1 MSYCPRGARRCL
13 PLLTLA
19 LLCQP
24 GMKQVSAQALYGS
37 MVGVVT
43 DSSGA
48 IVPSAKVN
56 ITEKGT
62 GLSREDAADGAGRY
76 SFVNVL
82 PGNYDV
88 KITAQ
93 GFRSF
98 AKTDVNIVP
107 GTIVRADA
115 SLEIGQTSETVTV
128 EGSAAQ
134 LQTDKAD
141 THTTIQSKEI
151 QNIPL
156 PGYRNYQTLLN
167 LTPGATPAS
176 TQNSITDTPGRA
188 LATHVNGGS
197 AQTNITRIDGAES
210 VNVWLP
216 HHVGYVMPEEAI
228 EVVNITT
235 SAADAEQGMA
245 GSASVT
251 LITRSGTNEIH
262 GSAFEYHDDQHLR
275 ARDFFQVGNTKPL
288 SIYNDFGGTVG
299 GPIVKNKLYYFVSF
313 DGTRQRQAIGATYTV
328 PTDLFKTG
336 NFSGLFGSTTI
347 YNPYSAT
354 GANGAGRVPFAGNII
369 PTNLINPIAAKL
381 QSYYPAANNGPG
393 FASNYYAAGG
403 PVLNRNQMDAKL
415 SYNLNDKHSM
425 WFKYGRLWA
434 TSGGKAVFGIAGGP
448 GLGGSDPA
456 TGDTT
461 IQLGSIGHT
470 WTLSPNLLLDG
481 VLAYER
487 MDQTVRGT
495 DFGTNY
501 GQQLG
506 IPNTNGPDPLQSG
519 FPNIQI
525 GGTSG
530 YTSLGVAN
538 WIPANRV
545 EETYT
550 QSDNLSWTKGA
561 HQLRFG
567 FDLVRHHLNHWQ
579 PEIGQGPRGFLGFS
593 GQETIAP
600 GGSANQYNGY
610 AAFLLGLS
618 DDSEKSLQNILMTAR
633 EWQFGWYAQDRWQ
646 VTRNLT
652 ITAGVRYELYP
663 LMTRS
668 NGKGIERYDPSTNL
682 LYMGGRGDVPENAG
696 VSVSHKLFAP
706 RVGIAWRMN
715 EKTVL
720 RTGYGINYDP
730 LPVSRPLRGWYPLTI
745 NAANV
750 ASGLQWATT
759 LTQGVP
765 NPVGPDLSTGIIPL
779 PGNVTERS
787 PGSFF
792 HRGYVQNW
800 NFTLERQLPSNI
812 IGSVAYVGSQST
824 HLSADYDINA
834 GYPGS
839 GTAGLPYNTPFYGN
853 RSIALNMWD
862 GYLSSHY
869 HSLQAAAT
877 RSFSKGLLVKAAY
890 TWSKTIDFTDDDGW
904 ASTVYNDPA
913 VFQRNRATAGFDRTQ
928 VLQVAWVYELP
939 FGKGKSL
946 ASKGLMSQVAG
957 GWQLSGN
964 WSAYTGT
971 PINLI
976 ASTSTLNAGAT
987 NQQTPN
993 QVQSTV
999 TKLGGVGAGNYYYDP
1014 AAFSVVSGCCS
1025 YGSVGRNTLR
1035 GPGLDNVN
1043 LGLSRLFPVKE
1054 RMTLEFRTEAM
1065 NFMNHPQLANPGTT
1079 TGTSISTGT
1088 FLQITSTNAT
1098 TNTADRQFRFS
1109 LKLKW

>member
-1 MSYCPRGARRCL
+1 MSLRAVTRCSM
-13 PLLTLA
+13 LLTLA
-19 LLCQP
+19 LFCQLCV
-24 GMKQVSAQALYGS
+24 KQTFAQALYGS
-37 MVGVVT
+37 LVGTVT

-48 IVPSAKVN
+48 IVPRATVDLTDKQ
-56 ITEKGT
+56 T
-62 GLSREDAADGAGRY
+62 GVARKDAADESGRY
-76 SFVNVL
+76 SFVNVA
-82 PGNYDV
+82 PGNYDI
-88 KITAQ
+88 KITAP

-98 AKTDVNIVP
+98 AKTDLNIVP
-107 GTIVRADA
+107 GTIIRTDA
-115 SLEIGQTSETVTV
+115 TLEVGQTSETVTV

-141 THTTIQSKEI
+141 THTTIDAKEI
-151 QNIPL
+151 QSIPL

-167 LTPGATPAS
+167 LTPGATPAQ

-245 GSASVT
+245 GSSAIT

-275 ARDFFQVGNTKPL
+275 ARDFFQVGPTKPL
-288 SIYNDFGGTVG
+288 SIFNDFGGTVG
-299 GPIVKNKLYYFVSF
+299 GPIIKNKLYYFVSY
-313 DGTRQRQAIGATYTV
+313 DGTRQRQAIGTTYTV
-328 PTDLFKTG
+328 PTAAFEAG
-336 NFSGLFGSTTI
+336 NFSSLLGSTTI

-354 GANGAGRVPFAGNII
+354 GANGAGRVPFAGNLI
-369 PTNLINPIAAKL
+369 PTNLISPIAAKI
-381 QSYYPAANNGPG
+381 QSYYPGANNGSG
-393 FASNYYAAGG
+393 FTNNFYAAGG
-403 PVLNRNQMDAKL
+403 PVLDRNQLDAKVN
-415 SYNLNDKHSM
+415 YNLNDKHSM

-434 TSGGKAVFGIAGGP
+434 TAGGKAVFGVAGGP

-456 TGDTT
+456 TGNTT

-470 WTLSPNLLLDG
+470 WTLTPNLLLDG

-487 MDQTVRGT
+487 MDQTVRAT

-519 FPNIQI
+519 FPNIGIQ
-525 GGTSG
+525 G
-530 YTSLGVAN
+530 YNNGATAFGVAN
-538 WIPANRV
+538 WIPATRV

-550 QSDNLSWTKGA
+550 QSDNLSWTKGS

-579 PEIGQGPRGFLGFS
+579 PEIGQGPRGYLGFS

-618 DDSEKSLQNILMTAR
+618 DDAEKSLQNILMTTR

-663 LMTRS
+663 IMTRS
-668 NGKGIERYDPSTNL
+668 NGKGIERYDPATNL
-682 LYMGGRGDVPENAG
+682 VYLGGRGNVPEGAG
-696 VSVSHKLFAP
+696 VSASHKLFAP

-720 RTGYGINYDP
+720 RTGYGINEDP

-745 NAANV
+745 NSANV
-750 ASGLQWATT
+750 ASGLAYSST

-779 PGNVTERS
+779 PGNVSERS
-787 PGSFF
+787 PDSFF

-812 IGSVAYVGSQST
+812 IGSLAYVGSQST
-824 HLSADYDINA
+824 HLSADYDINS
-834 GYPGS
+834 GYAGS
-839 GTAGLPYNTPFYGN
+839 GTAGLPYNTAAYGN
-853 RSIALNMWD
+853 RTIALNMWD

-869 HSLQAAAT
+869 HSLQASAT
-877 RSFSKGLLVKAAY
+877 RSFSRGFLIKAAY

-904 ASTVYNDPA
+904 ASTVYNDPTA
-913 VFQRNRATAGFDRTQ
+913 FQRNRAAAGFDRTQ
-928 VLQVAWVYELP
+928 VFQFAWVYELP
-939 FGKGKSL
+939 FGKGKAFANQGL
-946 ASKGLMSQVAG
+946 ASKLTG
-957 GWQLSGN
+957 GWQLDGN

-971 PINLI
+971 PINLT

-993 QVQSTV
+993 QVLGTV
-999 TKLGGVGAGNYYYDP
+999 TQLGGIGTGNYYYNP
-1014 AAFSVVSGCCS
+1014 AAFAAVTGCCT
-1025 YGSVGRNTLR
+1025 YGNSGRNTLR

-1043 LGLSRLFPVKE
+1043 ISLSRTFPIKE
-1054 RMTLEFRTEAM
+1054 RLTVAFRAEAM
-1065 NFMNHPQLANPGTT
+1065 NSANHPQFSNP
-1079 TGTSISTGT
+1079 GTSISSGT
-1088 FLQITSTNAT
+1088 FLQITSTNAN
-1098 TNTADRQFRFS
+1098 TNTNDRQFRFS
-1109 LKLKW
+1109 LKVKW